1 MCAKTVSNSLP
12 SKVIADN
19 RRARFDYNIEQ
30 RWEAGVALEGW
41 EVKSIRAGRVQLN
54 DSYAIIKDGEV
65 WLLGAHITPL
75 STASTHIT
83 PDAQRT
89 RKLLL
94 HDYEL
99 KKIIGA
105 VQRQG
110 YTLVPLNMHWY
121 KNHIKVELALAK
133 GKKQFDK
140 RETVKRRDWER
151 QKQRLRKIV
160 RARV

>member
-1 MCAKTVSNSLP
+1 MSAKSASNSTPAKL
-12 SKVIADN
+12 IADN
-19 RRARFDYNIEQ
+19 RRARFDYNLEQ
-30 RWEAGVALEGW
+30 QWEAGIMLEGW

-54 DSYAIIKDGEV
+54 DSYAIIKDGAV

-75 STASTHIT
+75 NTASTHIT

-105 VQRQG
+105 VQRKG
-110 YTLVPLNMHWY
+110 YTLVPLNMHWH
-121 KNHIKVELALAK
+121 KNRIKIELALAK
-133 GKKQFDK
+133 GKKQHDK
-140 RETVKRRDWER
+140 RETTKQRDWER
-151 QKQRLRKIV
+151 QKQRLRKV
-160 RARV
+160 VQR

>member
-1 MCAKTVSNSLP
+1 MSAKTA
-12 SKVIADN
+12 SKSPPPKIIADN
-19 RRARFDYNIEQ
+19 RRARHDYNLEQ
-30 RWEAGVALEGW
+30 QWEAGIALAGW
-41 EVKSIRAGRVQLN
+41 EVKSIRAGRVQLG

-65 WLLGAHITPL
+65 WLLGAHINPL
-75 STASTHIT
+75 ITASTHIS

-105 VQRQG
+105 VQRKG
-110 YTLVPLNMHWY
+110 YTLVPLNMHWH
-121 KNHIKVELALAK
+121 KNHIKIELALAK
-133 GKKQFDK
+133 GKKQYDK
-140 RETVKRRDWER
+140 RETTKRRDWER

-160 RARV
+160 QR

>member
-1 MCAKTVSNSLP
+1 VATKTAPKSSSARL
-12 SKVIADN
+12 IADN
-19 RRARFDYNIEQ
+19 RRARHDYNLEQ
-30 RWEAGVALEGW
+30 QWEAGIALEGW
-41 EVKSIRAGRVQLN
+41 EVKSIRAGRVQLS

-65 WLLGAHITPL
+65 WLLGAHIMPL
-75 STASTHIT
+75 STASTHIN

-105 VQRQG
+105 VQRKG

-133 GKKQFDK
+133 GKKQYDK
-140 RETVKRRDWER
+140 RETEKRRDWER
-151 QKQRLRKIV
+151 EKQRLRKTM
-160 RARV
+160 